1 MTKHTI
7 SRRTFLAST
16 ALAATWLGLFPKD
29 VFADTQSELDAAS
42 ARLSELGSQLSDF

>member
-16 ALAATWLGLFPKD
+16 ALAATWLGLFP
-29 VFADTQSELDAAS
+29 
-42 ARLSELGSQLSDF
+42 